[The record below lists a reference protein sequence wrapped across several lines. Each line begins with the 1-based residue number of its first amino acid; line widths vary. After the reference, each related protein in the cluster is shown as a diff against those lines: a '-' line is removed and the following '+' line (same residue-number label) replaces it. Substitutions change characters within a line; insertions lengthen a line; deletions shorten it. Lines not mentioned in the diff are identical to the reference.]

1 MDDAVQLPI
10 LFLTIYSQMPLF
22 AIDFCYICGVKG
34 NQKKRM
40 EKQNRR
46 SKT

>member
-1 MDDAVQLPI
+1 MDEVVELRI
-10 LFLTIYSQMPLF
+10 LFLTFYIQKPLF

-40 EKQNRR
+40 EKQ
-46 SKT
+46 